1 MATKQLTY
9 RIGMDIGELRRN
21 AEAAGTATRAFKK
34 ELSELEAK
42 QRAHR
47 QSLTALGTGMVGFG
61 AAVAFGL
68 GAAAKAAIDWESAFT
83 GVRKTVDGS
92 DAEID
97 ALEGSLRNLA
107 RTLPATHEEIA
118 GVAEAAG
125 QLGIKRKDIASFTE
139 TMIALGETTNLTAEE
154 AATDLAKFANIMGT
168 SSSDVDRLGSALVAL
183 GNDGASTEKDIISM
197 GLRIAGAGKQIGLTE
212 AQVLGIASAL
222 SSVGIEAEA
231 GGSAISGTMIKIAS
245 AVNEGGASLDQFASV
260 AGMSADMFS
269 QKFRTDAAGAIVA
282 FISGLG
288 QMQRSGGDVF
298 GVLDELGLSEI
309 RVRDAL
315 LRSASASD
323 LFTDSIKVGSKAW
336 IENEALAA
344 EAAKRYDTTQAKL
357 QVAGNQIKDALIDIG
372 GAIAPMV
379 AAGAQGVGDLVRF
392 FQELP
397 GPVKEVVTW
406 VGVAVA
412 AVTLFGGAALIA
424 TPKILVFRESM
435 AAMVA
440 TGGAFTGMLGKF
452 GLAMVGPWGAAL
464 AAGVTLLSIFGIAVG
479 GASRRQAELADAG
492 KSVAQAIKEQN
503 GVINDSV
510 RHKAAA
516 VAADKGMLQGAR
528 GLGIELTS
536 VTDAILGQGD
546 AYEQLKGQL
555 EAIIEAGSAS
565 NAALDESGAIAG
577 SAGDDR
583 VAQAKALLEQLEALN
598 AGKDEELQ
606 KDKDVAEASGKAT
619 GAHNDQAGA
628 ANKLATSTEE
638 AAKALK
644 DLIDQLDTLNGRTLS
659 AREAQR
665 GYLDSIDAVN
675 QSIVDN
681 KLNLDINTV
690 AGRKN
695 LEALDGQAKAANDL
709 AEAVGREAEANGGA
723 AAGAS
728 AMTASLQASRQELFN
743 SAKQFNLS
751 DDAAWAYVDS
761 VLAIPDA
768 ASTEVL
774 TPGSQEAQNEL
785 AMVREAV
792 RNVPPDKEVNVGVL
806 SQEAIGKLEAVGFK
820 VRTLPDGTVAVTAQT
835 AAAQT
840 SLDGFIQHNI
850 GRQIPIKVIV
860 SGGGAI
866 ANQIGGHMFLA
877 DGGIVRS
884 YAGGGIEQHNA
895 QIARTRPGTVRMWGE
910 EETEGETYLPWAI
923 SKRAGS
929 LKYMRMTARAWGFDV
944 VPMSRGMAS
953 YASGGIAGV
962 SPGGGALT
970 LDGLSVQ
977 VFVGTREITDI
988 VDVRVTEANRQ
999 TIRRVQ
1005 AGAGNTR

>member
-34 ELSELEAK
+34 ELADLEAK
-42 QRAHR
+42 QRSHR

-118 GVAEAAG
+118 AVAEAAG

-139 TMIALGETTNLTAEE
+139 TMINLGETTNLTAEE

-168 SSSDVDRLGSALVAL
+168 SSGDVDRLGSALVAL

-245 AVNEGGASLDQFASV
+245 AVNEGGAALDQFAAV
-260 AGMSADMFS
+260 AGMSSDMFA
-269 QKFRTDAAGAIVA
+269 QKFQTDASAAIVA
-282 FISGLG
+282 FIQGLG
-288 QMQRSGGDVF
+288 QMQKSGGDVF
-298 GVLDELGLSEI
+298 GVLDNLGLSEI

-336 IENEALAA
+336 IENDALAA
-344 EAAKRYDTTQAKL
+344 EAAKRYETTESKL
-357 QVAGNQIKDALIDIG
+357 KVAGNQIKDALIDIG

-412 AVTLFGGAALIA
+412 AVTLFGGAMLIA
-424 TPKILVFRESM
+424 APKIMAFRTQM
-435 AAMVA
+435 TMMVA
-440 TGGAFTGMLGKF
+440 EGGAFSGMLGKF
-452 GLAMVGPWGAAL
+452 GLAMVGPWGAAIGI
-464 AAGVTLLSIFGIAVG
+464 GVTLLSVFGMAVG
-479 GASRRQAELADAG
+479 GASRRQEELADAG

-510 RHKAAA
+510 RKTAAKQ
-516 VAADKGMLQGAR
+516 AADHGMLSAAKS
-528 GLGIELTS
+528 LGIELSS

-546 AYEQLKGQL
+546 AYDKLKGKLEGIVAAGTKQISGGKSGTLTTYSDQAMAAQQL
-555 EAIIEAGSAS
+555 LKD
-565 NAALDESGAIAG
+565 LD
-577 SAGDDR
+577 
-583 VAQAKALLEQLEALN
+583 KLN
-598 AGKDEELQ
+598 GGKNEELQ
-606 KDKDVAEASGKAT
+606 KDKDVAAASKQTTEATNEQS
-619 GAHNDQAGA
+619 GA
-628 ANKLATSTEE
+628 AGKLATSTEE
-638 AAKALK
+638 ATTALK

-665 GYLDSIDAVN
+665 NLVKAVQDANEVFK
-675 QSIVDN
+675 DN
-681 KLNLDINTV
+681 SKTLDINT
-690 AGRKN
+690 ADGFEN
-695 LEALDGQAKAANDL
+695 AEALDGIASSMNDA
-709 AEAVGREAEANGGA
+709 AEAAAREAEANGGA
-723 AAGAS
+723 VAGNAAL
-728 AMTASLQASRQELFN
+728 TASLQASRQQLHDI
-743 SAKQFNLS
+743 ARQFFDS
-751 DDAAWAYVDS
+751 EEATWAYVDS
-761 VLAIPDA
+761 VLAIPTT
-768 ASTEVL
+768 ASTDVL

-785 AMVREAV
+785 AMVREKV
-792 RNVPPDKEVNVGVL
+792 KDIPPNKEINLGVL
-806 SQEAIGKLEAVGFK
+806 SQEAIRVLEAVGYK
-820 VRTLPDGTVAVTAQT
+820 VRTLPDGTVTVSAATAGAQ
-835 AAAQT
+835 AA
-840 SLDGFIQHNI
+840 LDGFIAHNY
-850 GRQIPIKVIV
+850 GRQIPIKIQVQSGTVNQVGGHFILGQA
-860 SGGGAI
+860 SGGIIRA
-866 ANQIGGHMFLA
+866 
-877 DGGIVRS
+877 

-895 QIARTRPGTVRMWGE
+895 QIARTRPGTFRMWAE
-910 EETEGETYLPWAI
+910 EETEGETYLPWAR
-923 SKRAGS
+923 SKRADS
-929 LKYMRMTARAWGFDV
+929 LKYMRITARAWGYDV
-944 VPMSRGMAS
+944 VPTSAGRS
-953 YASGGIAGV
+953 YA
-962 SPGGGALT
+962 GGGVNGRWAAGSQPSFTIGFAPGASRLQRAL
-970 LDGLSVQ
+970 LEALQPVIQANYGGNVQ
-977 VFVGTREITDI
+977 RALGSR
-988 VDVRVTEANRQ
+988 
-999 TIRRVQ
+999 
-1005 AGAGNTR
+1005 